1 VYLNTYLAETRR
13 RKLELLRRAT
23 ALVDSRS

>member
-13 RKLELLRRAT
+13 KKLELLRRAT
-23 ALVDSRS
+23 ALAHQAM